1 MGDRI
6 AGNCNRVPQEA
17 PAADP
22 ARGGG
27 VRRGAGAWALALLG
41 GAAVAT
47 GAAAV
52 AGRLLPSVLVRLP
65 RVLCRPRPAGGE
77 DLAPVAF
84 RSLDGVP
91 LCGWLA
97 LPASGGA
104 ARARGVGI
112 LCHGYL
118 NDHRELLPVARFLQ
132 REGYACLLFDFR
144 ATGHS
149 GGDRCTFGFREVL
162 DVLGALR
169 YLAERPEFARL
180 PRFGVGTSMGA
191 VALALAAPLAPELVA
206 LVLDCMYPDL
216 LQALRRRCRLA
227 LGPLAPLAERA
238 ARPTLAREVGADP
251 AEVSPA
257 AALALRPELP
267 TLLTFG
273 GWDVYVPRRVAS
285 ALAGAVPPPKEVW
298 HAPATPHSRLHRW
311 RAREFERRVSEF
323 LARALAPCVTQI

>member
-1 MGDRI
+1 MGDPI
-6 AGNCNRVPQEA
+6 AGNCNRVPSAA
-17 PAADP
+17 PAGEGGRRRIG
-22 ARGGG
+22 ARVLALFGG
-27 VRRGAGAWALALLG
+27 V
-41 GAAVAT
+41 AVAT
-47 GAAAV
+47 GSAVV
-52 AGRLLPSVLVRLP
+52 AGRLLPSILARLP
-65 RVLCRPRPAGGE
+65 RVTCRPRGAGGA
-77 DLAPVAF
+77 DLVPVAF
-84 RSLDGVP
+84 DSLDGVP
-91 LCGWLA
+91 LRGWLA
-97 LPASGGA
+97 LPDSTTASRP
-104 ARARGVGI
+104 RAVGI

-118 NDHRELLPVARFLQ
+118 ADHHELLPVARFLQ

-149 GGDRCTFGFREVL
+149 GGTRCTFGFRETL

-169 YLAERPEFARL
+169 YLAGRPEFAGL

-191 VALALAAPLAPELVA
+191 VALALAAPLAPELAA

-216 LQALRRRCRLA
+216 LQALRRRCRLT
-227 LGPLAPLAERA
+227 LGPLAPLVERV

-273 GWDVYVPRRVAS
+273 GWDLYLPRRDAE
-285 ALAGAVPPPKEVW
+285 ALADAVPPPKEVW
-298 HAPATPHSRLHRW
+298 HAPTTPHSCLHRW
-311 RAREFERRVSEF
+311 RAREFERRVCDF